1 MTSNKLR
8 VQRFRT
14 NDLNNNGGKQF
25 ELGKGWC
32 EDFFEISPSLSEA
45 TVLLVFKPL
54 CIEHT
59 ALINKEIELKLAEIT
74 NRGDRKAYANGQHG
88 LSQIKDFFIYDLRL
102 NEANNLSDYF
112 AIYKVSSN

>member
-32 EDFFEISPSLSEA
+32 EDFQKRFE
-45 TVLLVFKPL
+45 
-54 CIEHT
+54 
-59 ALINKEIELKLAEIT
+59 
-74 NRGDRKAYANGQHG
+74 Y
-88 LSQIKDFFIYDLRL
+88 
-102 NEANNLSDYF
+102 
-112 AIYKVSSN
+112 